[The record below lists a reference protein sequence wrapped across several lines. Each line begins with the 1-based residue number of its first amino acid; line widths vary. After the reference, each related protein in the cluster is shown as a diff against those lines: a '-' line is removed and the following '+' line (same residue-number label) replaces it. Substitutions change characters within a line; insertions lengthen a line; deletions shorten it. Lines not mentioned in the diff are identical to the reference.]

1 MAGGGITGAGGDPR
15 VTMPPSLASAY
26 TAETVAL
33 LRARVA
39 VSVALF
45 VLWIAIAAGFECTHY
60 PERVSQVLV
69 VCLFELVACGVAVGL
84 VLLEH
89 WVFSPVVVATVLG
102 MALGIAGNAYSAWVG
117 AGAEQLVMAQGL
129 FLSAL
134 ALVLPWNWRPQLWVS
149 ATTCAT
155 FWLAARY
162 LHVDRSLA
170 YPALVL
176 GSAAAGSVAG
186 AWYLDRY
193 RRDAFVSEASHRE
206 DREVA
211 QALLH
216 VGETLAHERDQ
227 DAILARLNELAVETL
242 QCDWSH
248 TYIWDPVRRRQRLAA
263 SAGVPPEVRA
273 DIEQFAF
280 PLDRP
285 SRARD
290 ATDEVIEIPDVA
302 AQKFVPC
309 ALMLRFQCAS
319 SLVTRIVRGDEVI
332 GVLAHGYRERT
343 GPFSQKQRRLAVGLS
358 HAVTIAL
365 ENVRLI
371 ADLKTASAFKTEFV
385 ATLSHELRTPLNV
398 VLGFADMLADGAF
411 GELTRA
417 QQNALGRVRMGA
429 REVLDMV
436 EETLDLGRIDA
447 GRESVT
453 RTPVDLDGLFR
464 EVAREFEALVPEGVA
479 LKWHNAVGRRA
490 VVGDRVK
497 LKTILKNLVGNAL
510 KFTESGT
517 VEVTAQA
524 PGRKLRLAVK
534 DTGIGIAESDLPVI
548 FEMFRQVDGAEK
560 RGTGGVGLGLHI
572 VQRLVGV
579 LGGEIA
585 VKSAPGEGSTFTIT
599 LPLAEQSTGT

>member
-1 MAGGGITGAGGDPR
+1 MGQGR
-15 VTMPPSLASAY
+15 VTAVGADAYRVSMSPSLASSY

-39 VSVALF
+39 VSVGLF
-45 VLWIAIAAGFECTHY
+45 VLWVAIASGFEYASY
-60 PERVSQVLV
+60 PDRAWPMLV
-69 VCLFELVACGVAVGL
+69 VCLFELVACSVAVGL
-84 VLLEH
+84 ILLDH
-89 WVFSPVVVATVLG
+89 WLIAPVVVATVLG
-102 MALGIAGNAYSAWVG
+102 ITLGVAGNVYSGWVG
-117 AGAEQLVMAQGL
+117 EDAERLVMAQGL

-134 ALVLPWNWRPQLWVS
+134 AIALPWDWRPQVWVS
-149 ATTCAT
+149 TMTCLT
-155 FWLAARY
+155 YWLATPY
-162 LHVDRSLA
+162 LRPGPLA
-170 YPALVL
+170 YPTLALL
-176 GSAAAGSVAG
+176 TAAVGSVAG
-186 AWYLDRY
+186 AWYVDRY
-193 RRDAFVSEASHRE
+193 RRDAFHSEALHRE

-216 VGETLAHERDQ
+216 VGEELAHVRDQ
-227 DAILARLNELAVETL
+227 DATLARLNELAVETL

-248 TYIWDPVRRRQRLAA
+248 TYIWDPARRRHRLAA
-263 SAGVPPEVRA
+263 CAGVPPEVRSE
-273 DIEQFAF
+273 IEQLAF
-280 PLDRP
+280 PLERQ
-285 SRARD
+285 SRVREII
-290 ATDEVIEIPDVA
+290 DEVVEIPDVA
-302 AQKFVPC
+302 AQRFVPC
-309 ALMLRFQCAS
+309 GLMLRCGAAS
-319 SLVTRIVRGDEVI
+319 SLVSRIVRGEEVI

-343 GPFSQKQRRLAVGLS
+343 GPFSQKQRRLAAGLA
-358 HAVTIAL
+358 HAAAIAL

-371 ADLKTASAFKTEFV
+371 ADLKTASTFKSEFV

-417 QQNALGRVRMGA
+417 QQGALGRVRMGA

-464 EVAREFEALVPEGVA
+464 EVDREFESLVPDGVA
-479 LKWHNAVGRRA
+479 LRWHNAVGRRA

-510 KFTESGT
+510 KFTDSGT
-517 VEVTAQA
+517 VEVTAHA

-548 FEMFRQVDGAEK
+548 FEMFRQVDGSEK

-572 VQRLVGV
+572 VQRLVVV

>member
-1 MAGGGITGAGGDPR
+1 MIGGGVRAAGADAGGA
-15 VTMPPSLASAY
+15 MPPSLASSY
-26 TAETVAL
+26 TAETIAL

-39 VSVALF
+39 VSVGLF
-45 VLWIAIAAGFECTHY
+45 VFWIAIAAGFEYTNY
-60 PERVSQVLV
+60 PDRAWPLLV
-69 VCLFELVACGVAVGL
+69 ICLFELVVCGVGVGL
-84 VLLEH
+84 ILLEH

-102 MALGIAGNAYSAWVG
+102 ITLGIVGNVYSAWVG
-117 AGAEQLVMAQGL
+117 AEAERLVMAQGL

-134 ALVLPWNWRPQLWVS
+134 AVVLPWDWRPQLWVS
-149 ATTCAT
+149 TMTYAT
-155 FWLAARY
+155 FWLVAPH
-162 LHVDRSLA
+162 LHADRSLA
-170 YPALVL
+170 YPALAL
-176 GSAAAGSVAG
+176 GSAAVGSVAG
-186 AWYLDRY
+186 AWYLNRY
-193 RRDAFVSEASHRE
+193 RHEAFVSEALHRE

-216 VGETLAHERDQ
+216 VGEALAHERDQ
-227 DAILARLNELAVETL
+227 DATLARLNELAVETL

-248 TYIWDPVRRRQRLAA
+248 TYMWDPVRRRHRLAA
-263 SAGVPPEVRA
+263 TAGVPPEMRA
-273 DIEQFAF
+273 EIEQFAF
-280 PLDRP
+280 PVDGR
-285 SRARD
+285 SRVREI
-290 ATDEVIEIPDVA
+290 TDEVIEIPDVA

-309 ALMLRFQCAS
+309 ALMLRFGAAS
-319 SLVTRIVRGDEVI
+319 SLVTRIVRGEEVI
-332 GVLAHGYRERT
+332 GVLAHGYRERV
-343 GPFSQKQRRLAVGLS
+343 GPFSQKQRRLAAGIA
-358 HAVTIAL
+358 HAAAIAL

-371 ADLKTASAFKTEFV
+371 ADLRTASTFKSEFV

-429 REVLDMV
+429 REVLEMV

-447 GRESVT
+447 GREEIT

-464 EVAREFEALVPEGVA
+464 EVDREFESLVPEGVA
-479 LKWHNAVGRRA
+479 LRWHNAVGRRA
-490 VVGDRVK
+490 VVGDRTK

-510 KFTESGT
+510 KFTEAGT
-517 VEVTAQA
+517 VEVTAHA

-534 DTGIGIAESDLPVI
+534 DTGIGIAEADLPVI
-548 FEMFRQVDGAEK
+548 FEMFRQVDGSEK